1 MGARADMRQ
10 VREREISMNKKSD
23 IIVRVKRKDAKRWLR
38 EIDRDGTMM
47 PMFDAGATVLAVCR
61 KALEEE
67 TSE

>member
-1 MGARADMRQ
+1 
-10 VREREISMNKKSD
+10 MNKKSD